1 MKSVFVALIT
11 LMTAQVFAA
20 AAMEY
25 KCTGVNKVDRSAVE
39 FDVTFSDYDRSGG
52 FGNQSVMITKIGDQE
67 LENLVS
73 FQMSGANAKNNCKI
87 SGLGE
92 VYMDSKISGFSMSS
106 PDKNEQGG
114 EVTMFKYSCG
124 ARLDLDIV
132 GVCTLD

>member
-25 KCTGVNKVDRSAVE
+25 KCTGVNKLDRSAVE
-39 FDVTFSDYDRSGG
+39 FDVIFSDYDRSVG
-52 FGNQSVMITKIGDQE
+52 FTNQSVVLTKIGDQE
-67 LENLVS
+67 LKNLVS
-73 FQMSGANAKNNCKI
+73 FQMFDANTKNNCTI
-87 SGLGE
+87 SSLGE
-92 VYMDSKISGFSMSS
+92 VYMDRKISGFSMSL
-106 PDKNEQGG
+106 PNKNEQGG

-132 GVCTLD
+132 GVCILN